1 MTSLMLLTLA
11 PDGDGC
17 RMCAPGSS
25 NMRTT
30 IDLPEPLLD
39 EVQAVTRASTR
50 REALVIALEDYLRR
64 QKLRAVISAAGD
76 LDLELDVRALRE
88 ADRRRSRG

>member
-1 MTSLMLLTLA
+1 
-11 PDGDGC
+11 
-17 RMCAPGSS
+17 
-25 NMRTT
+25 MRTT

-39 EVQAVTRASTR
+39 EVQAVTQASTR

>member
-1 MTSLMLLTLA
+1 
-11 PDGDGC
+11 
-17 RMCAPGSS
+17 
-25 NMRTT
+25 MRTT
-30 IDLPEPLLD
+30 VDLPEGLLD

-64 QKLRAVISAAGD
+64 EKLRAVISAAGD
-76 LDLELDVRALRE
+76 LDLDMDVRALRS